1 MKKLDSNVEA
11 FLALIRAGLWEQD
24 VCLLQYGPVDFAT
37 VLSLAEQQSV
47 IGLVAAGLEH
57 VVDVKVPKDVL
68 LSFIGSTLHLEQ
80 KNTAM
85 NVFVAKLFQNLK
97 ENNIDTLLVKGQGV
111 AQCYERPLWRAC
123 GDVDLL
129 LDRENYDKAKLIFDK
144 SAEFAGEENV
154 RTNERLHQDYI
165 INSWVVEIHGT
176 LHTCLSRKVDRIID
190 KIQDKMFHNNEYRE
204 WKNGNVEIQLPAVD
218 NDIIFVFTHILQH
231 FFVKGVGLRQIC
243 DLSRLLWI
251 YKDFINRD
259 LLELRINEMGL
270 MTEWKA
276 FGSLIIH
283 YLGMPENAMPFYN
296 QAYAKKSRR
305 LLSIVLEDGNFG
317 NNKDYS
323 YFTRYP
329 SVIRKIITSWRQIMK
344 SFKIYGVFPM
354 DSIKFFFRFLNDG
367 VKTIA
372 E

>member
-1 MKKLDSNVEA
+1 
-11 FLALIRAGLWEQD
+11 
-24 VCLLQYGPVDFAT
+24 
-37 VLSLAEQQSV
+37 
-47 IGLVAAGLEH
+47 
-57 VVDVKVPKDVL
+57 
-68 LSFIGSTLHLEQ
+68 
-80 KNTAM
+80 
-85 NVFVAKLFQNLK
+85 
-97 ENNIDTLLVKGQGV
+97 
-111 AQCYERPLWRAC
+111 
-123 GDVDLL
+123 
-129 LDRENYDKAKLIFDK
+129 
-144 SAEFAGEENV
+144 
-154 RTNERLHQDYI
+154 
-165 INSWVVEIHGT
+165 
-176 LHTCLSRKVDRIID
+176 
-190 KIQDKMFHNNEYRE
+190 
-204 WKNGNVEIQLPAVD
+204 
-218 NDIIFVFTHILQH
+218 
-231 FFVKGVGLRQIC
+231 
-243 DLSRLLWI
+243 
-251 YKDFINRD
+251 
-259 LLELRINEMGL
+259 MGL

-329 SVIRKIITSWRQIMK
+329 SVIRKIITSWRPIMK